1 MRQRWR
7 LSTGGFGGA
16 SPLMSG
22 RMRRAAA
29 VPSTGCLVL
38 WCRKKVR
45 TLRRCFSACVACV
58 GLSHAVSHSLNS
70 PLHGG
75 MRGVAR
81 CDGLKTTLL
90 PPNNKVGGRVP
101 SHISSG
107 GGVRYHINHRDIIE
121 L

>member
-7 LSTGGFGGA
+7 LSLGGSGGA
-16 SPLMSG
+16 SPHLSG
-22 RMRRAAA
+22 RMRRETA
-29 VPSTGCLVL
+29 VPSTGWLVL
-38 WCRKKVR
+38 WCRKKMR

-81 CDGLKTTLL
+81 CDGLKTTFSL
-90 PPNNKVGGRVP
+90 
-101 SHISSG
+101 
-107 GGVRYHINHRDIIE
+107 RYLKSRP
-121 L
+121 

>member
-7 LSTGGFGGA
+7 LSTGGLGGA

-70 PLHGG
+70 TLHGG
-75 MRGVAR
+75 MRGTMVKP
-81 CDGLKTTLL
+81 CE
-90 PPNNKVGGRVP
+90 V
-101 SHISSG
+101 
-107 GGVRYHINHRDIIE
+107 
-121 L
+121 